1 MRFSKRIAAGLAFAL
16 SASVTALAQ
25 TPSYKNV
32 GQTPTAQEIAAM
44 NISIGPDGKGL
55 PPGSGTAK
63 QGAPIFAEKC
73 AVCHGE
79 SGEGGKIGTQL
90 VANQAD
96 YESLKSMKPV
106 RAVADYWPYATMIWD
121 YIHRA
126 MPRHQGGTL
135 SADEVYSLT
144 AFILGKSN
152 IIKDDDILNAQ
163 TLPKVQMPN
172 RNGFVPARFADVAN
186 LKKRGCTQGICP

>member
-1 MRFSKRIAAGLAFAL
+1 MRFFKMIVAGLSLAV
-16 SASVTALAQ
+16 SATALAQ

-32 GQTPTAQEIAAM
+32 GETPASAEIAAW

-55 PPGSGTAK
+55 PTGSGTSK
-63 QGAPIFAEKC
+63 QGAPIFEAKC

-90 VANQAD
+90 VASRAD
-96 YESLKSMKPV
+96 YESLKTMKPV
-106 RAVADYWPYATMIWD
+106 RAVADYYPYATMIWD

-126 MPRHQGGTL
+126 MPRHNGGTL
-135 SADEVYSLT
+135 SPDEVYALT
-144 AFILGKSN
+144 AFILARSN
-152 IIKDDDILNAQ
+152 IIQDNDVMNAK

-172 RNGFVPARFADVAN
+172 RNGFVPASFADVAN

>member
-1 MRFSKRIAAGLAFAL
+1 
-16 SASVTALAQ
+16 
-25 TPSYKNV
+25 
-32 GQTPTAQEIAAM
+32 M

-55 PPGSGTAK
+55 PPGSGTAM

-90 VANQAD
+90 VASQAD
-96 YESLKSMKPV
+96 YESLKTMKPV
-106 RAVADYWPYATMIWD
+106 RAVANYWPYATMIWD

-126 MPRHQGGTL
+126 MPRHQAGTL
-135 SADEVYSLT
+135 TTNEVYALT
-144 AFILGKSN
+144 AFILAKSN
-152 IIKDDDILNAQ
+152 IIKDDDVLNAQ

-172 RNGFVPARFADVAN
+172 RKGFVPANFADVAN